1 MLGTKTG
8 FKARSQF
15 LPKLGESHM
24 WMSSYDVNDVI
35 PALKKHWI
43 PALNPAIFPPDC
55 KAEWN
60 GSAVS

>member
-1 MLGTKTG
+1 
-8 FKARSQF
+8 
-15 LPKLGESHM
+15 M